1 MDLQQV
7 RTFQAV
13 VREGSFSKAAH
24 RLFRTQPTVT
34 MSVQA
39 LERELGVKL
48 FDRLGR
54 KTRLTPAG
62 QTFLESVGPL
72 LEQWEGLGTYVRD
85 AVSET
90 VSGPV
95 RIGAGESALLYLL
108 PGPIRRFQKRYPDVN
123 ITARNQ
129 SAEETLAML
138 KSGELDVGFRALAT
152 VPAGLFYRASQ
163 TFDRVVVA
171 PKGHPILK
179 EDRITLKGLSPHP
192 FVMPWKGSTTRQLVE
207 RAFGKAGIPY
217 QIGLE
222 AGGIEIIKRYVVL
235 GLGIGIVLEFCLT
248 PEDKK
253 MMAAKSV
260 RHLFGQDSYGVVVKK
275 GKHLTRAARALIKE
289 IDPKFPAGGSQAAS
303 SE

>member
-7 RTFQAV
+7 RAFQAV

-34 MSVQA
+34 MAVQA
-39 LERELGVKL
+39 LERDLGVKL

-54 KTRLTPAG
+54 RTRLTPAG

-72 LEQWEGLGTYVRD
+72 LEQWEGLGSYVRE

-108 PGPIRRFQKRYPDVN
+108 PGPIRRFQKRYPEVS

-129 SAEETLAML
+129 PAEETLAML
-138 KSGELDVGFRALAT
+138 KSGELDFGFRALSN
-152 VPAGLFYRASQ
+152 VPDNLFYRPSR
-163 TFDRVVVA
+163 TFDRMVIA
-171 PKGHPILK
+171 PKGHPVFGQG
-179 EDRITLKGLSPHP
+179 RITLKVLGQYPLI
-192 FVMPWKGSTTRQLVE
+192 MPWKGSTTRQLVE
-207 RAFGKAGIPY
+207 RAFEEARISY

-222 AGGIEIIKRYVVL
+222 AGGIEIIKRYAAL
-235 GLGIGIVLEFCLT
+235 GLGIGIVLEFCLS

-253 MMAAKSV
+253 TIAARSV
-260 RHLFGQDSYGVVVKK
+260 RPLFGQDSYGVVVKK
-275 GKHLTRAARALIKE
+275 GRHLTRAARALIQE
-289 IDPKFPAGGSQAAS
+289 IDPQFPVRELEGGYR
-303 SE
+303 